1 MTNNSSMNRISLEL
15 RQSQTLVMTQQL
27 QQSIKLLQLSATE
40 LVDFVASEMEKN
52 PLLSAGEGEDAD
64 FASGSTHD
72 GKEPERTNDE
82 WSEEGS
88 FDAPTSED
96 FLDTSEESWW
106 GEESSSRYEG
116 AVDGRN
122 REHDGEYYSPTD
134 ALDQRYSSEESLREH
149 VLAQLP
155 LEITNPLEQRI
166 AAYLTDML
174 DDAGYL
180 REDIRYI
187 ASQLGIEEG
196 ELEAIISRLQKLDPV
211 GVFARSLEECLRI
224 QLEDIGELTDSFKLL
239 LANLQLLADGNLK
252 AVAKATRVD
261 EDELAEMLVVIR
273 SLNPRP
279 GASFSHE
286 RVETMIPDVL
296 VKRLPAGAWQVEL
309 NQDAL
314 PKMILNR
321 RYLTELSTQSTRK
334 DEKKFLNEQLGHANW
349 LIKALDQ
356 RANTML
362 AVASEI
368 VRQQEDFFVHG
379 IHHLKPLTLKDVAAN
394 VKYHESTIS
403 RVTTNKFMVTPR
415 GVFELKYFFSSSIS
429 SLNGGD
435 QVSSR
440 AVMHRIKEMVDTEA
454 GDKVLSDD
462 DIAIALKEK
471 GMDIARR
478 TVVKYRKA
486 MNIPSSVE
494 RRRSKRKTA

>member
-1 MTNNSSMNRISLEL
+1 MTNNSSMNRLSLEL

-27 QQSIKLLQLSATE
+27 QQSIKLLQLSSTE
-40 LVDFVASEMEKN
+40 LVDFVAAEMEKN
-52 PLLSAGEGEDAD
+52 PLLSGGDNEDEEAI
-64 FASGSTHD
+64 GSTHD
-72 GKEPERTNDE
+72 GKEPERSNDDWE
-82 WSEEGS
+82 SEEA
-88 FDAPTSED
+88 FDAPSSED

-106 GEESSSRYEG
+106 GEESSSRYDG
-116 AVDGRN
+116 AVDGRTI
-122 REHDGEYYSPTD
+122 EHDGDYYSPSD

-149 VLAQLP
+149 VLAQIP
-155 LEITNPLEQRI
+155 LEITNPIEQRI
-166 AAYLTDML
+166 AIYLADML

-180 REDIRYI
+180 RENVRQI
-187 ASQLGIEEG
+187 ADQLGIKES
-196 ELEAIISRLQKLDPV
+196 ELEAVLAKLQRLDPV

-224 QLEDIGELTDSFKLL
+224 QLEDIGELTDAFKLL
-239 LANLQLLADGNLK
+239 LPNLQLIGDGNLK
-252 AVAKATRVD
+252 GAAKAAHVS
-261 EDELAEMLVVIR
+261 EEELAEMLDVIR

-296 VKRLPAGAWQVEL
+296 LKRLPAGAWQVEL

-314 PKMILNR
+314 PKLILNR
-321 RYLTELSTQSTRK
+321 RYLAELSGQSTKR

-368 VRQQEDFFVHG
+368 VRQQEDFFLHG

-440 AVMHRIKEMVDTEA
+440 AVMHRIKEMVETEA